1 MYLKQILWRP
11 DELVKLQKLMH
22 EMSRDFLKVREWWTQ
37 MLKMTKVVSKA
48 PFWPTRE
55 SGMGHFNGLEVNAP
69 ISILRTI
76 IFLYLLI
83 PLNFFQLEK

>member
-1 MYLKQILWRP
+1 
-11 DELVKLQKLMH
+11 
-22 EMSRDFLKVREWWTQ
+22 

>member
-1 MYLKQILWRP
+1 
-11 DELVKLQKLMH
+11 
-22 EMSRDFLKVREWWTQ
+22 

-83 PLNFFQLEK
+83 FPIFFSTREVNPYLKIAPQ